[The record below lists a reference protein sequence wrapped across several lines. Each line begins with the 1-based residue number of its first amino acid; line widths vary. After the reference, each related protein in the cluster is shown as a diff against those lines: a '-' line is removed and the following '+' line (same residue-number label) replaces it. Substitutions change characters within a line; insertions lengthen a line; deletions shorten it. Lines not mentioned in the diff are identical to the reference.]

1 MHARR
6 RNVHGRLAEIGMHST
21 ESTQQFTFSTAV
33 ITSYSILKPNTKNSS
48 AAPYCVYCL
57 DICTANIIISLACG
71 GVSTLQEAGDAEE
84 STSDGAA
91 HPMSA
96 DKTVMAAKAPAA
108 PPNTYI
114 ECKASEH
121 G

>member
-1 MHARR
+1 
-6 RNVHGRLAEIGMHST
+6 MHST
-21 ESTQQFTFSTAV
+21 ESMQWFTFSTAV

-57 DICTANIIISLACG
+57 DICAAYIVMSLARG
-71 GVSTLQEAGDAEE
+71 GLSKLQEAVEVGKC
-84 STSDGAA
+84 TSDGAA

-114 ECKASEH
+114 EYKASEH
-121 G
+121 E

>member
-1 MHARR
+1 M
-6 RNVHGRLAEIGMHST
+6 
-21 ESTQQFTFSTAV
+21 
-33 ITSYSILKPNTKNSS
+33 TSYSILNPNTKNSS

-57 DICTANIIISLACG
+57 DICAAYVVISLARG
-71 GVSTLQEAGDAEE
+71 GLSELQEAGYAGE

-96 DKTVMAAKAPAA
+96 DKTVMAANAPAA
-108 PPNTYI
+108 PPNTYT

-121 G
+121 E